1 MGADGRAA
9 RVTKGELYDAQEESR
24 RDRVTVKIE
33 NTYSDGWHSE
43 AIVRAVPPCGDLDEW
58 WNDVVFQR
66 TGDGHGEDGLGS
78 CYTATVVAADDA
90 ELIGKSYE
98 WID

>member
-1 MGADGRAA
+1 MGADMC
-9 RVTKGELYDAQEESR
+9 VGELYDAQEESR
-24 RDRVTVKIE
+24 ADHVTVKIE
-33 NTYSDGWHSE
+33 NTYSDGRHSE
-43 AIVRAVPPCGDLDEW
+43 GIVGVVAPSADLDDW
-58 WNDVVFQR
+58 WNDIVFPH

-78 CYTATVVAADDA
+78 CYTATVIAADEA

>member
-1 MGADGRAA
+1 MGADM
-9 RVTKGELYDAQEESR
+9 RVGKLYDAQKESR

-43 AIVRAVPPCGDLDEW
+43 AIVRVVPPSGDLDEW
-58 WNDVVFQR
+58 WNDAIFPR

-78 CYTATVVAADDA
+78 CYTATVIAADEA